1 MGIAGPISSGS
12 ALDAPGAALS
22 VFSSWSHAV
31 LKWHR
36 HAQSKA
42 AFMLLEVFS
51 MTRRLQVPVAE
62 PRRWTDRL
70 QANEPGM
77 FMVDTVHDLPG
88 RIRAAAGRAARHTKL
103 ATV

>member
-1 MGIAGPISSGS
+1 
-12 ALDAPGAALS
+12 
-22 VFSSWSHAV
+22 
-31 LKWHR
+31 
-36 HAQSKA
+36 
-42 AFMLLEVFS
+42 